1 MYEKCSLGGVISG
14 DLNLL
19 SLEITG
25 VDKFV
30 HPQKKNL
37 LQNICCKS
45 EVRTYLNIMLSF
57 YSEPNVILV

>member
-30 HPQKKNL
+30 HPKKKESVTENL
-37 LQNICCKS
+37 LQ
-45 EVRTYLNIMLSF
+45 E
-57 YSEPNVILV
+57 